1 MAASDKGE
9 RLVTHSQ
16 GLPARAAAR
25 LENARRC
32 VVKIGS
38 SLVCG
43 GPGRTIDATRL
54 SEIAQDIVDLRAGG
68 CRVVIVSSG
77 AVATGRS
84 RLGLEEPPKR
94 LDEKQACAAAGQPAL
109 MHAWE
114 AAFEPHGALVA
125 QALLT
130 LEDTERRRRW
140 LNARDTLERLLDW
153 AVVPVVNENDTVA
166 TDEIRYGDNDRLAA
180 RVAQLIGADVLVIL
194 SDVDGLY
201 DADPRREPSAKRIDV
216 VAEITPAIVA
226 MAGGVGSNVGSGG
239 MASKIE
245 AARIAGEAGCATVI
259 APGAATRPIAQI
271 RAGGPAT
278 WFTPKQAPD
287 SARRQWIAGALS
299 PRGVLV
305 VDAGAE
311 KALKAGKS
319 LLPAGVVDVQGKFE
333 KGDAVRIVS
342 AAGSDIA
349 RGLAGYGAADAAR
362 IKGRKSDDIPAV
374 LGFAGPAAIVHR
386 NDMVLMTRES
396 ARDDG

>member
-1 MAASDKGE
+1 VSRRTE
-9 RLVTHSQ
+9 EQ
-16 GLPARAAAR
+16 NARAAER
-25 LENARRC
+25 LTEARRC
-32 VVKIGS
+32 VVKVGS

-43 GPGRTIDATRL
+43 APDRTIDTQRL
-54 SEIAQDIVDLRAGG
+54 AEIAQDIVELRQRG

-84 RLGLEEPPKR
+84 RLGMTAPPKR

-114 AAFEPHGALVA
+114 AAFAPHGALVA

-140 LNARDTLERLLDW
+140 LNARDTLERLFDW
-153 AVVPVVNENDTVA
+153 GVVPIVNENDTVSTA
-166 TDEIRYGDNDRLAA
+166 EIRYGDNDRLAA
-180 RVAQLIGADVLVIL
+180 RVAQLVGADVLVIL

-201 DADPRREPSAKRIDV
+201 DADPRRDPNAKRIDV

-259 APGAATRPIAQI
+259 APGATMRPIAAI
-271 RAGGPAT
+271 RSGGPAT
-278 WFTPKQAPD
+278 WFTPKEAPE
-287 SARRQWIAGALS
+287 SARRQWIAGTLS

-305 VDAGAE
+305 VDAGAR
-311 KALKAGKS
+311 KALEGGKS
-319 LLPAGVVDVQGKFE
+319 LLPAGVVEVQGKFE

-342 AAGSDIA
+342 RDGADLA
-349 RGLAGYGAADAAR
+349 RGLAGYGASEAQR
-362 IKGRKSDDIPAV
+362 IMGRKSDDIPAI

-386 NDMVLMTRES
+386 NDMVLMIREA
-396 ARDDG
+396 ARDNG